1 MLWPGKITLLP
12 LSLPKQQVQIPLFS
26 SFSFYIIFNIFSFTN
41 TGPSFLYLFAQD
53 FINRDERIYLDVRR
67 GSLIEL
73 TFEDFQ
79 LESDTGCDY
88 DYVKVLNS
96 DEKQLW
102 KGCGK
107 EMPPVLKSSGNKMTI
122 VFHSDG
128 SGRYRGFRATWRQIE
143 NKS

>member
-1 MLWPGKITLLP
+1 MG
-12 LSLPKQQVQIPLFS
+12 LS
-26 SFSFYIIFNIFSFTN
+26 
-41 TGPSFLYLFAQD
+41 
-53 FINRDERIYLDVRR
+53 NRDERYDLKVAS
-67 GSLIEL
+67 GSTILL

-79 LESDTGCDY
+79 LESHSGCDY

-96 DEKQLW
+96 DGKQLW

-107 EMPPVLKSSGNKMTI
+107 EMPPVLESSGNKMTI

-128 SGRYRGFRATWRQIE
+128 SGRYRGFRAAWRQIE